1 MNALLCFTKIAA
13 RQNILYDEFFLDA
26 AVLKFI
32 AFNCDGKGGALCR
45 CDGTLRLLGHDTVNK
60 ILFGVPKERLDNFIR
75 GIYDPDALTDDVVR
89 IAGRLTFRSA
99 ELNELSKYS
108 IGNLAKQI
116 YKELQEEAEEPFRY
130 FVEQQSDVNPGSLPR
145 TGLLRGNTGSR
156 LFHRPDCKFYE
167 GKECTARFVS
177 REEAVAAGY
186 KPCKLCE

>member
-13 RQNILYDEFFLDA
+13 RQNILYDEFFQEA
-26 AVLKFI
+26 GVLEFI

-45 CDGTLRLLGHDTVNK
+45 GDGTLRLLDYDTVNK
-60 ILFGVPKERLDNFIR
+60 ILFGVAKERLERFIR
-75 GIYDPDALTDDVVR
+75 GIYDPDTPTDDLVR
-89 IAGRLTFRSA
+89 IAGRLTFRSG

-108 IGNLAKQI
+108 LGNLAKQI
-116 YKELQEEAEEPFRY
+116 HKGLQDETEETFGY
-130 FVEQQSDVNPGSLPR
+130 FVEQKADVDPGSLPR
-145 TGLLRGNTGSR
+145 TGLLHGNTGSR

-186 KPCKLCE
+186 KPCRLCE

>member
-1 MNALLCFTKIAA
+1 MDALLCFTKIAN
-13 RQNILYDEFFLDA
+13 RQNILYDEFFLEA
-26 AVLKFI
+26 AVLEFI
-32 AFNCDGKGGALCR
+32 AFNYDGKGGGLCR
-45 CDGTLRLLGHDTVNK
+45 CDGVLRLLDHDTVNK
-60 ILFGVPKERLDNFIR
+60 VLFGAPKERLERFIR
-75 GIYDPDALTDDVVR
+75 GIYDPDTPTDDLVR
-89 IAGRLTFRSA
+89 IAGRLTFRLA

-108 IGNLAKQI
+108 VGNLAKQI
-116 YKELQEEAEEPFRY
+116 HKGLQDETDETFRY

-145 TGLLRGNTGSR
+145 SGLLHGNTSSR